1 MFDISIY
8 FFSVP
13 AIWNEEV
20 IYNMGQIRGLQTVNK
35 NIQQLPPGHL
45 LVATDNG
52 TINVSKYYELTY
64 LTREEEKK

>member
-1 MFDISIY
+1 
-8 FFSVP
+8 
-13 AIWNEEV
+13 
-20 IYNMGQIRGLQTVNK
+20 MGQIRGLQTVYK

-64 LTREEEKK
+64 LTREEEKKMKNVRGLDSSVILGMATR